1 LKSVS
6 RTSRPGA
13 ETGASPSTG
22 IERSLDTRKMNAMKL
37 PGINDVANASL
48 DIAKGIAKGLEK
60 AGGRLENSLEKTPG
74 KIDKAATKAIEG
86 LFNGADLLSDAAAR
100 TIRSRGE
107 LLATGVEVF
116 GDAGTKVIDAQL
128 DVASKFADVF
138 GGILDKRIDQA
149 GRLGEILIGKNPLLK
164 NLDIFDLLAAR
175 KCGTV
180 EQMPGNNL
188 KAMLERIR
196 ELLENGGFG
205 RLPGIPE
212 FEPQPTPGKGPT
224 PADVPAGALKGL
236 MEQIRELMAAL
247 VEAIKQR
254 GGQAPGSTEKLPDI
268 TNPPA
273 VGGSGDAGDF
283 KDAIFGQVRTIDDKI
298 STLRAEIS
306 SGKLTPE
313 QAQEKMIELQE
324 LMQQKMQL
332 IQMLTNLMKTE
343 HDMAMAVIR
352 NLAV

>member
-1 LKSVS
+1 
-6 RTSRPGA
+6 
-13 ETGASPSTG
+13 
-22 IERSLDTRKMNAMKL
+22 MKL
-37 PGINDVANASL
+37 PGINDLAKASNDL
-48 DIAKGIAKGLEK
+48 AKNLAKGLEQ
-60 AGGRLENSLEKTPG
+60 AQNLAEQAPA

-86 LFNGADLLSDAAAR
+86 LFNGVDNFSDAAAR
-100 TIRSRGE
+100 TIRSGGE
-107 LLATGVEVF
+107 LLANGFDVF
-116 GDAGTKVIDAQL
+116 GNAGTKVIDAQL
-128 DVASKFADVF
+128 DVTAQFADVF
-138 GGILDKRIDQA
+138 GGILDKRLEQG
-149 GRLGEILIGKNPLLK
+149 GRLAEILIGNNPLLK
-164 NLDIFDLLAAR
+164 SLDIFDLLAAR

-180 EQMPGNNL
+180 EQMPANNL

-224 PADVPAGALKGL
+224 PGDVPAGALKGL
-236 MEQIRELMAAL
+236 MEQIRELMASL

-254 GGQAPGSTEKLPDI
+254 DAQAPGSTEKLPDI
-268 TNPPA
+268 KDPPA

-283 KDAIFGQVRTIDDKI
+283 KDAIFGQIRTIDDKI
-298 STLRAEIS
+298 AKLRDEIA
-306 SGKLTPE
+306 SGDLTPE

-324 LMQQKMQL
+324 LMQLKTQL

>member
-1 LKSVS
+1 M
-6 RTSRPGA
+6 SRPGA
-13 ETGASPSTG
+13 ETGAIPSTG
-22 IERSLDTRKMNAMKL
+22 IERSLDTRKKNAMKL
-37 PGINDVANASL
+37 PGINDVAKSSTELAKNVSKAL
-48 DIAKGIAKGLEK
+48 DHAANLAEQ
-60 AGGRLENSLEKTPG
+60 APA
-74 KIDKAATKAIEG
+74 KIDKANAKVIES
-86 LFNGADLLSDAAAR
+86 LFNGVDLFSDAAAR

-107 LLATGVEVF
+107 LLASGVEVF

-138 GGILDKRIDQA
+138 GGILDKRLEQG
-149 GRLGEILIGKNPLLK
+149 GRLAEILIGKNPLLK

-196 ELLENGGFG
+196 QLLENGGFG
-205 RLPGIPE
+205 GFPGIPQ
-212 FEPQPTPGKGPT
+212 FEPKPTPGKGPT
-224 PADVPAGALKGL
+224 PGDVPAGALKGL

-298 STLRAEIS
+298 STLRAEIA

-352 NLAV
+352 NLSV